1 MARTDA
7 YSIFIDKAGLNPDE
21 LKEAYGGLIEAIQV
35 KALSGLVKNQRLS
48 GDPRAGSVEVQRYA
62 TSKSQAYGTSRSNGE
77 GNKVANT
84 GKVTVNTY
92 ENKRE
97 ISEEITVFDV
107 QANTVANLISTRT
120 KDHGDTVVRELDY
133 AFFNKAVAEGALH
146 TFVAS
151 NPEGRLEEIIQK
163 VQNVKNDWV
172 DGVPRSMISVF
183 LNTEEFG
190 KIRTY
195 LDNIKGAADEEV
207 GYYHGVRVYSNIR
220 QSASHIAMADG
231 SIAQPVVLN
240 EYEPQRIPLSAD
252 MSLYLPFWYGTKA
265 VAPDLIFVAG
275 VESNES

>member
-7 YSIFIDKAGLNPDE
+7 YSIFLDKAGSNPDE

-133 AFFNKAVAEGALH
+133 AFFNKAVAEGTSH
-146 TFVAS
+146 TFEATNV
-151 NPEGRLEEIIQK
+151 EEKLEEIIQK

-172 DGVPRSMISVF
+172 DGVPRSMIRVF
-183 LNTEEFG
+183 LNTSEFG

-195 LDNIKGAADEEV
+195 LDNIKGAAEEEV
-207 GYYHGVRVYSNIR
+207 GYYHGVPVYSNIR
-220 QSASHIAMADG
+220 QNVAYIAMADG

-265 VAPDLIFVAG
+265 VTPDLIFTSD
-275 VESNES
+275 ESSES